1 MKRIVTI
8 QDISGVGKCS
18 VTVAHPV
25 ISAMGVECAV
35 MPTAVLSTHT
45 MFSGYTF
52 LDLTDQMQPIAD
64 HWKKEG
70 IGFDAIYTGYLGSF
84 EQLHIVG
91 RFIDDFR
98 TPDNVVIIDP
108 VMGDNGKL
116 YPGFTT
122 EFAHEMGELIAR
134 ADLALPNLTEACFML
149 DIPYREDFTEEE
161 IKDILRR
168 LCALGAKRA
177 ALKGIAF
184 RPGKTGVMLYDSEKD
199 TFSAYEHDRVPV
211 SFHGTGDLFASVVTG
226 GLMRGL
232 TEAQALRLAADY
244 TALTIAETVADPDHR
259 NYGVNF
265 EATIPALVTRLQ
277 AELAH

>member
-1 MKRIVTI
+1 
-8 QDISGVGKCS
+8 
-18 VTVAHPV
+18 
-25 ISAMGVECAV
+25 
-35 MPTAVLSTHT
+35 
-45 MFSGYTF
+45 
-52 LDLTDQMQPIAD
+52 
-64 HWKKEG
+64 
-70 IGFDAIYTGYLGSF
+70 
-84 EQLHIVG
+84 
-91 RFIDDFR
+91 
-98 TPDNVVIIDP
+98 
-108 VMGDNGKL
+108 
-116 YPGFTT
+116 
-122 EFAHEMGELIAR
+122 
-134 ADLALPNLTEACFML
+134 ML

-168 LCALGAKRA
+168 LCALGARRA

-265 EATIPALVTRLQ
+265 EATIPALITRLQ
-277 AELAH
+277 AELSH